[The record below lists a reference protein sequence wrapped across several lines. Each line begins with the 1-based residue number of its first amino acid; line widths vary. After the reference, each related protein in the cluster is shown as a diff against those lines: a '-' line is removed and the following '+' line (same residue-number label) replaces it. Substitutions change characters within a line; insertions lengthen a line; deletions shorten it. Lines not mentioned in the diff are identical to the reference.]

1 MIRGQSAE
9 GRAQKS
15 TFPIM
20 LTGLSLCP
28 LPSALCPLL
37 IAIAIGIAF
46 GFTLERA
53 GLGNARKLAGQFYF
67 TDFTVFKVM
76 FSAIVVA
83 MLGAFWLS
91 RLGVLDLR
99 GVYVPETWLMPQ
111 LIGGL
116 LFGAGFVVA
125 GLCPGTSCV
134 SAATGRGDGLAAVG
148 GMFIGVLLTGLAF
161 TPLQRFYESTS
172 RGSLTL
178 PDLLHVPYGV
188 VVFAI
193 VVMALFAFVGLR
205 RLAATGE
212 PSPGMH
218 RALGSAAIVLGAL
231 AAFAGSPY
239 RESLPDKQL
248 NVQQLAS
255 EVTRE
260 EDHVTAIELATW
272 IKDRKPGLRV
282 LDLRP
287 ETEFDE
293 YHIPRAENVTFDALL
308 RPRYASTDTLVLIS
322 DGGAHAAQGW
332 VFLRALGHQH
342 VYFLR
347 GGLGEWLDDVMNPAK
362 PTALTRYFG
371 GVPRS
376 GEDAQ
381 PNTVTNMRRR
391 GC

>member
-1 MIRGQSAE
+1 
-9 GRAQKS
+9 
-15 TFPIM
+15 
-20 LTGLSLCP
+20 
-28 LPSALCPLL
+28 
-37 IAIAIGIAF
+37 
-46 GFTLERA
+46 
-53 GLGNARKLAGQFYF
+53 
-67 TDFTVFKVM
+67 
-76 FSAIVVA
+76 VA

-99 GVYVPETWLMPQ
+99 GVYIPETWLMPQ

-148 GMFIGVLLTGLAF
+148 GLFFGVLLTGLAF

-172 RGSLTL
+172 RGSFTL

-188 VVFAI
+188 IVFAI
-193 VVMALFAFVGLR
+193 VVMALLAFVGLR
-205 RLAATGE
+205 RLAASAE
-212 PSPGMH
+212 PSPAMH
-218 RALGSAAIVLGAL
+218 RALGSVAILLGAL

-239 RESLPDKQL
+239 RETLD
-248 NVQQLAS
+248 VQQLAS

-282 LDLRP
+282 LDLRS
-287 ETEFDE
+287 ESEFDE
-293 YHIPRAENVTFDALL
+293 YHVPGAENVTLDALL
-308 RPRYASTDTLVLIS
+308 TTNRYASTDTLVLIS

-332 VFLRALGHQH
+332 VFLRALGYRH

-347 GGLGEWLDDVMNPAK
+347 GGLGEWLDEVMNPAK
-362 PTALTRYFG
+362 STALTRYFG
-371 GVPRS
+371 GTPRS
-376 GEDAQ
+376 ATDTQ
-381 PNTVTNMRRR
+381 TNSVTNMRRR

>member
-1 MIRGQSAE
+1 MTE
-9 GRAQKS
+9 
-15 TFPIM
+15 
-20 LTGLSLCP
+20 
-28 LPSALCPLL
+28 LL
-37 IAIAIGIAF
+37 IAVAIGIAIGIAF

-99 GVYVPETWLMPQ
+99 GVYVPETWLAPQ
-111 LIGGL
+111 LVGGL

-134 SAATGRGDGLAAVG
+134 SAATGRGDGLAAAG
-148 GMFIGVLLTGLAF
+148 GMFVGILVTGLVF
-161 TPLQRFYESTS
+161 TPLRHFYESTG
-172 RGSLTL
+172 RGSFTL

-188 VVFAI
+188 VVCAI
-193 VVMALFAFVGLR
+193 VVMAVLAFVALR
-205 RLAATGE
+205 KLAPTNE
-212 PSPGMH
+212 PGTALH
-218 RALGSAAIVLGAL
+218 RTLGSVAIVLGAL

-239 RESLPDKQL
+239 QAAL
-248 NVQQLAS
+248 NVHQLAS
-255 EVTRE
+255 EVARE
-260 EDHVTAIELATW
+260 EDHVTALELAAW

-282 LDLRP
+282 LDLRS
-287 ETEFDE
+287 EAEFDE
-293 YHIPRAENVTFDALL
+293 YHIPGAENVAFDALL
-308 RPRYASTDTLVLIS
+308 TTTRFVSTDTLVLIS

-332 VFLRALGHQH
+332 VFLRALGHRH

-347 GGLGEWLDDVMNPAK
+347 GGLGEWLDEVMNPTK

-381 PNTVTNMRRR
+381 TNSVTNMRRR

>member
-1 MIRGQSAE
+1 MS
-9 GRAQKS
+9 S
-15 TFPIM
+15 
-20 LTGLSLCP
+20 SL
-28 LPSALCPLL
+28 LV
-37 IAIAIGIAF
+37 AIAIGIAF

-99 GVYVPETWLMPQ
+99 SVYVPETWLMPQ

-148 GMFIGVLLTGLAF
+148 GMFFGVLIVGLAF
-161 TPLQRFYESTS
+161 TPMQRFYESTS
-172 RGSLTL
+172 RGSFTL
-178 PDLLHVPYGV
+178 PDLLHVSYGA

-193 VVMALFAFVGLR
+193 VVMALLAFVGLR
-205 RLAATGE
+205 RLAASDE
-212 PSPGMH
+212 PSPAMH
-218 RALGSAAIVLGAL
+218 RALGSAAILLGTL

-239 RESLPDKQL
+239 RAKLD
-248 NVQQLAS
+248 VQQLAS

-260 EDHVTAIELATW
+260 EDHVTAMELATW

-282 LDLRP
+282 LDLRS
-287 ETEFDE
+287 EAEFDE
-293 YHIPRAENVTFDALL
+293 YHVPGAQNVTLDALL
-308 RPRYASTDTLVLIS
+308 TTTRYASTDTLVLIS

-332 VFLRALGHQH
+332 VFLRALGYQH
-342 VYFLR
+342 VFFLR
-347 GGLGEWLDDVMNPAK
+347 GGLGEWLDEVMNPAK
-362 PTALTRYFG
+362 STALTRYFG

-376 GEDAQ
+376 SDART
-381 PNTVTNMRRR
+381 NSVTNMRRR

>member
-15 TFPIM
+15 TLPIM
-20 LTGLSLCP
+20 LTGLSFCP
-28 LPSALCPLL
+28 LPSALCELL
-37 IAIAIGIAF
+37 VAVAIGIAF
-46 GFTLERA
+46 GWTLERA

-99 GVYVPETWLMPQ
+99 GVYVPETWLVPQ

-134 SAATGRGDGLAAVG
+134 SAATGRGDGIAAVG

-172 RGSLTL
+172 RGSFTL
-178 PDLLHVPYGV
+178 PDLLDVSYGV
-188 VVFAI
+188 VVFVI
-193 VVMALFAFVGLR
+193 VLMALAAFVGLR
-205 RLAATGE
+205 RLAAAGE
-212 PSPGMH
+212 PSPSMH

-239 RESLPDKQL
+239 RESFDVK
-248 NVQQLAS
+248 QLAS

-260 EDHVTAIELATW
+260 EDHVTAIELAAW

-287 ETEFDE
+287 EAEFDE
-293 YHIPRAENVTFDALL
+293 YHIPGAENVAFDALL
-308 RPRYASTDTLVLIS
+308 RARHASTDTLVLIS

-362 PTALTRYFG
+362 TTALTRYFG
-371 GVPRS
+371 GTPRS
-376 GEDAQ
+376 ATEART
-381 PNTVTNMRRR
+381 NTVTNMRRR

>member
-1 MIRGQSAE
+1 MTE
-9 GRAQKS
+9 
-15 TFPIM
+15 F
-20 LTGLSLCP
+20 LT
-28 LPSALCPLL
+28 AV
-37 IAIAIGIAF
+37 AIGIAF

-53 GLGNARKLAGQFYF
+53 GLGNARKLVGQFYF

-76 FSAIVVA
+76 FSAILVA

-91 RLGVLDLR
+91 RLGLLDLR

-116 LFGAGFVVA
+116 LFGAGFVIA

-148 GMFIGVLLTGLAF
+148 GMFFGILVTGLAF

-172 RGSLTL
+172 RGSFTL

-188 VVFAI
+188 IVFAI
-193 VVMALFAFVGLR
+193 VVMALAAFVGLR
-205 RLAATGE
+205 RLAADE
-212 PSPGMH
+212 PPSTMH
-218 RALGSAAIVLGAL
+218 RALGSVAIVLGAL
-231 AAFAGSPY
+231 AAFAGTPY
-239 RESLPDKQL
+239 RAKLDIH
-248 NVQQLAS
+248 QLAS

-260 EDHVTAIELATW
+260 EDHVTATELATW

-282 LDLRP
+282 LDLRS

-293 YHIPRAENVTFDALL
+293 YHLPGAENVTLEALL
-308 RPRYASTDTLVLIS
+308 TTTRFASTETIVLIS

-332 VFLRALGHQH
+332 VFLRAVGHEH

-347 GGLGEWLDDVMNPAK
+347 GGLGEWLDDVMNPTTS
-362 PTALTRYFG
+362 TALTRYFG

-376 GEDAQ
+376 ATDTRT
-381 PNTVTNMRRR
+381 NTVTNMRRR

>member
-1 MIRGQSAE
+1 MIGLQS
-9 GRAQKS
+9 
-15 TFPIM
+15 
-20 LTGLSLCP
+20 
-28 LPSALCPLL
+28 PLL
-37 IAIAIGIAF
+37 IAVAIGIAF

-99 GVYVPETWLMPQ
+99 GVYVPETWLVPQ

-134 SAATGRGDGLAAVG
+134 SAATGRGDGLAAAG

-161 TPLQRFYESTS
+161 APLQRFYESTS
-172 RGSLTL
+172 RGSFTL

-193 VVMALFAFVGLR
+193 VVMALAAFVGLR
-205 RLAATGE
+205 RVAATGE
-212 PSPGMH
+212 PSRPMH
-218 RALGSAAIVLGAL
+218 RTLGSTAILLGAL
-231 AAFAGSPY
+231 AAFAGSPF
-239 RESLPDKQL
+239 RESFD
-248 NVQQLAS
+248 VRQLAS

-272 IKDRKPGLRV
+272 IKDRKQGLRV

-287 ETEFDE
+287 EAEFDE
-293 YHIPRAENVTFDALL
+293 YHIPGAENVAFDALL
-308 RPRYASTDTLVLIS
+308 QARYASTDTLVLIS

-347 GGLGEWLDDVMNPAK
+347 GGLGEWLDEVMNPTK

-376 GEDAQ
+376 GEGEQA
-381 PNTVTNMRRR
+381 NTVTNMRRR

>member
-1 MIRGQSAE
+1 MSE
-9 GRAQKS
+9 
-15 TFPIM
+15 
-20 LTGLSLCP
+20 
-28 LPSALCPLL
+28 LL

-99 GVYVPETWLMPQ
+99 GVYVPETWLRPQ
-111 LIGGL
+111 LVGGL

-134 SAATGRGDGLAAVG
+134 SAATGRRDGLAAVA
-148 GMFIGVLLTGLAF
+148 GMFFGILVTGLAF

-172 RGSLTL
+172 RGSFTL

-193 VVMALFAFVGLR
+193 VVMALAAFVGLR
-205 RLAATGE
+205 RLAATAEGA
-212 PSPGMH
+212 PATH
-218 RALGSAAIVLGAL
+218 RALGSMALVLGAL

-239 RESLPDKQL
+239 REALDVK
-248 NVQQLAS
+248 QLAS
-255 EVTRE
+255 EVARE

-287 ETEFDE
+287 EPEFDE
-293 YHIPRAENVTFDALL
+293 YHIPGAENVAFDALL
-308 RPRYASTDTLVLIS
+308 RTSDASTDTLVLIS

-347 GGLGEWLDDVMNPAK
+347 GGLGEWLDEVMNPAR

-381 PNTVTNMRRR
+381 TNTVTNMRRR

>member
-1 MIRGQSAE
+1 MSELFI
-9 GRAQKS
+9 
-15 TFPIM
+15 
-20 LTGLSLCP
+20 
-28 LPSALCPLL
+28 AL
-37 IAIAIGIAF
+37 AIGIAF

-99 GVYVPETWLMPQ
+99 GVYVPETWLGPQ
-111 LIGGL
+111 LIGGF

-134 SAATGRGDGLAAVG
+134 SAATGRGDGLAAVA
-148 GMFIGVLLTGLAF
+148 GMFTGVLLTGLAF

-172 RGSLTL
+172 RGSFTL

-188 VVFAI
+188 VVLAI
-193 VVMALFAFVGLR
+193 VVVALAAFVGLR

-212 PSPGMH
+212 RSPAVH

-239 RESLPDKQL
+239 RESLDL
-248 NVQQLAS
+248 HRLAS
-255 EVTRE
+255 EVARE
-260 EDHVTAIELATW
+260 EDHVTAIELAGW

-282 LDLRP
+282 LDLRS
-287 ETEFDE
+287 EAEFDE
-293 YHIPRAENVTFDALL
+293 YHIPGAESVAFDALL
-308 RPRYASTDTLVLIS
+308 RARYASTDTLVLIS

-347 GGLGEWLDDVMNPAK
+347 GGLGEWLDEVMNPAK

-381 PNTVTNMRRR
+381 TNTVTNMRRR

>member
-1 MIRGQSAE
+1 VE
-9 GRAQKS
+9 V
-15 TFPIM
+15 TN
-20 LTGLSLCP
+20 
-28 LPSALCPLL
+28 LL
-37 IAIAIGIAF
+37 IALAIGVAF

-76 FSAIVVA
+76 FSAILVA

-99 GVYVPETWLMPQ
+99 AVYIPETWLMPQ

-148 GMFIGVLLTGLAF
+148 GMFFGILITGLAF
-161 TPLQRFYESTS
+161 APLQRFYESTS
-172 RGSLTL
+172 RGTLTL
-178 PDLLHVPYGV
+178 PDLMHTSYGAI
-188 VVFAI
+188 VFAI
-193 VVMALFAFVGLR
+193 VGIALLAFV
-205 RLAATGE
+205 
-212 PSPGMH
+212 
-218 RALGSAAIVLGAL
+218 ALGRFARDASTTATHRTLGIVAIALGAL

-239 RESLPDKQL
+239 TQKLDVR
-248 NVQQLAS
+248 QLAG

-260 EDHVTAIELATW
+260 EDHVTATELATW
-272 IKDRKPGLRV
+272 IHDRKPGLRII
-282 LDLRP
+282 DLRS
-287 ETEFDE
+287 EAEFDQ
-293 YHIPRAENVTFDALL
+293 YHIPTAESVPLDALL
-308 RPRYASTDTLVLIS
+308 TKTQFAKSETIVLVS

-332 VFLRALGHQH
+332 VFLRALGHEH
-342 VYFLR
+342 VHFLR
-347 GGLGEWLDDVMNPAK
+347 GGLGEWLDEIMNPAK

-376 GEDAQ
+376 DSDKQ
-381 PNTVTNMRRR
+381 TNSIESMRRR

>member
-1 MIRGQSAE
+1 MTE
-9 GRAQKS
+9 
-15 TFPIM
+15 
-20 LTGLSLCP
+20 
-28 LPSALCPLL
+28 LL
-37 IAIAIGIAF
+37 LAVAIGIAF

-99 GVYVPETWLMPQ
+99 SVYVPETWLAPQ
-111 LIGGL
+111 LVGGL

-134 SAATGRGDGLAAVG
+134 SAATGRGDGLAALG
-148 GMFIGVLLTGLAF
+148 GMFVGILMTGLAF
-161 TPLQRFYESTS
+161 TPLQHFYESTG
-172 RGSLTL
+172 RGSFTL

-188 VVFAI
+188 VVCAI
-193 VVMALFAFVGLR
+193 VVMAMLAFVALR
-205 RLAATGE
+205 KLAPVDE
-212 PSPGMH
+212 PGTTLH
-218 RALGSAAIVLGAL
+218 RTLGSLAIVLGAL

-239 RESLPDKQL
+239 QASLDLKS
-248 NVQQLAS
+248 LAS

-260 EDHVTAIELATW
+260 EDHVTALELAAW

-282 LDLRP
+282 LDLRS
-287 ETEFDE
+287 EAEFDE
-293 YHIPRAENVTFDALL
+293 YHIPGAENVALGALL
-308 RPRYASTDTLVLIS
+308 TTTRFASTDTLVLIS

-347 GGLGEWLDDVMNPAK
+347 GGLGEWLDEVMNPTK

-381 PNTVTNMRRR
+381 TNSVTNMRRR

>member
-1 MIRGQSAE
+1 
-9 GRAQKS
+9 
-15 TFPIM
+15 M
-20 LTGLSLCP
+20 LTGLSFCH
-28 LPSALCPLL
+28 LPSALCPLI
-37 IAIAIGIAF
+37 IAIVIGIAF

-99 GVYVPETWLMPQ
+99 GVYVPETWLVPQ

-148 GMFIGVLLTGLAF
+148 GMFFGILVTGLAF

-172 RGSLTL
+172 RGSFTL
-178 PDLLHVPYGV
+178 PDLLGVPYGV

-193 VVMALFAFVGLR
+193 VVMALAAFAGLR
-205 RLAATGE
+205 RLAATGDG
-212 PSPGMH
+212 SPATH
-218 RALGSAAIVLGAL
+218 RALGSVALVLGAL

-239 RESLPDKQL
+239 RETLDVKQL
-248 NVQQLAS
+248 AG

-287 ETEFDE
+287 EAEFDE
-293 YHIPRAENVTFDALL
+293 YHIPRAENVAFDALL
-308 RPRYASTDTLVLIS
+308 QTRYASTDTLVLIS

-347 GGLGEWLDDVMNPAK
+347 GGLGEWLDEVMNPAK

-376 GEDAQ
+376 GKDTQ
-381 PNTVTNMRRR
+381 SNTVRNMRRR

>member
-1 MIRGQSAE
+1 
-9 GRAQKS
+9 
-15 TFPIM
+15 M
-20 LTGLSLCP
+20 LTGLSFCP

-37 IAIAIGIAF
+37 IALAIGIAF

-99 GVYVPETWLMPQ
+99 GVYVPETWLVPQ

-161 TPLQRFYESTS
+161 TPLQRLYDSTS
-172 RGSLTL
+172 RGAFTL
-178 PDLLHVPYGV
+178 PDLLHLPYGV

-193 VVMALFAFVGLR
+193 VLMALAAFVGLR
-205 RLAATGE
+205 RLAATHEG
-212 PSPGMH
+212 SAMH

-239 RESLPDKQL
+239 RATLDVK
-248 NVQQLAS
+248 QLAS

-282 LDLRP
+282 LDLRQ
-287 ETEFDE
+287 EAEFDE
-293 YHIPRAENVTFDALL
+293 YHIPGAENVAFDALL
-308 RPRYASTDTLVLIS
+308 KGRYASTDTLVLIS

-347 GGLGEWLDDVMNPAK
+347 GGLGEWLDEVMNPAK

-381 PNTVTNMRRR
+381 TNTVTNMRRR

>member
-1 MIRGQSAE
+1 VAMS
-9 GRAQKS
+9 S
-15 TFPIM
+15 
-20 LTGLSLCP
+20 SL
-28 LPSALCPLL
+28 LG
-37 IAIAIGIAF
+37 AIAIGIAF

-148 GMFIGVLLTGLAF
+148 GMFFGVLVVGLTMGLAF

-172 RGSLTL
+172 RGSFTL
-178 PDLLHVPYGV
+178 PDLLHVPYGAI
-188 VVFAI
+188 VFAI
-193 VVMALFAFVGLR
+193 VAMALLAFAGLR
-205 RLAATGE
+205 RLAATDE
-212 PSPGMH
+212 PSPAMH
-218 RALGSAAIVLGAL
+218 RALGAIAILLGAL

-239 RESLPDKQL
+239 RTLPDL
-248 NVQQLAS
+248 DRLDVQKLAS

-282 LDLRP
+282 LDLRS
-287 ETEFDE
+287 EAEFDE
-293 YHIPRAENVTFDALL
+293 YHLPGAENVTLDALL
-308 RPRYASTDTLVLIS
+308 TTTRYASTDTLVLIS

-332 VFLRALGHQH
+332 VFLRALGYEH

-347 GGLGEWLDDVMNPAK
+347 GGLGEWLDEVMNPAK
-362 PTALTRYFG
+362 TTALTRYFG
-371 GVPRS
+371 GTPRS
-376 GEDAQ
+376 ASDIRT
-381 PNTVTNMRRR
+381 NSVTNMRRR